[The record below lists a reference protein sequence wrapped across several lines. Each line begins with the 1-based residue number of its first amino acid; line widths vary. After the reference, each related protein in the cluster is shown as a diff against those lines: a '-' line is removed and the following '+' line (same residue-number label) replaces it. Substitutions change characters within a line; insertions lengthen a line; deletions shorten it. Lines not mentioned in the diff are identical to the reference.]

1 MVGLA
6 KGPRGI
12 LRFVFPITSRQL
24 VSSGLVWVGLGG
36 TVVKC
41 HRCGGY
47 ILKKKMECWGKS
59 RLGGDF
65 GHRIPITSRQ
75 LFSHRTG
82 GIPQVKMVRIAK
94 IVFEKY

>member
-6 KGPRGI
+6 KSPRGI

-47 ILKKKMECWGKS
+47 ILKKKWSAGVNH
-59 RLGGDF
+59 GWGDF
-65 GHRIPITSRQ
+65 GHRIPISSRQ
-75 LFSHRTG
+75 LFPRRIG
-82 GIPQVKMVRIAK
+82 GIPQ
-94 IVFEKY
+94 